1 MELLEGLLTRRS
13 VRNFIYRPVP
23 QDTIELML
31 KAAMHAPSARNR
43 QPWQFYVITDREV
56 LRRIPDI
63 HPYAAMTLEASLAVV
78 VCADETILPYPERW
92 GLDCSAATLSIQLA
106 AHGLGLGAVWCG
118 LYPDPD
124 RQRGM
129 KNLLK
134 LPEDIQPFS
143 LIPIGYPA
151 EPLPVVDRFLPER
164 IHMNQW

>member
-13 VRNFIYRPVP
+13 VRDFVYRPVP
-23 QDTIELML
+23 QENIELML

-56 LRRIPDI
+56 LRRIPDV
-63 HPYAAMTLEASLAVV
+63 HPYATMATEASLAVV
-78 VCADETILPYPERW
+78 VCADETILSNPERW
-92 GLDCSAATLSIQLA
+92 GLDCSNATFSIQLA

-118 LYPDPD
+118 LYPDAE
-124 RQRGM
+124 RQNGI
-129 KNLLK
+129 KDLLN

-151 EPLPVVDRFLPER
+151 EALPVVDRFLPER

>member
-13 VRNFIYRPVP
+13 VRDFIYQPVP
-23 QDTIELML
+23 QETIELML

-43 QPWQFYVITDREV
+43 QPWQFFVVTDRNV

-63 HPYAAMTLEASLAVV
+63 HPYAAMAPESSLAIV

-92 GLDCSAATLSIQLA
+92 SLDCSAATLSIQLA

-118 LYPDPD
+118 LYPDAD
-124 RQRGM
+124 RQREI
-129 KNLLK
+129 KNLLE
-134 LPEDIQPFS
+134 LPEEIHPFS

-164 IHMNQW
+164 IHMNHW